1 MIRNTF
7 CHIPGIGLHTEQ
19 ALWDA
24 GLLSWDDILNGTPAS
39 ASVKPG
45 RLRSLRHHLEQ
56 SEASLAA
63 EDSRYFDDLL
73 PAHQA
78 WRYFPDFRSSVAYLD
93 IETTGMGSDA
103 DHITTIALYDGQS
116 TRCYIHGRNLEQF
129 EEDIQCYKVVV
140 TYNGKT
146 FDLPFIRRDRRIPMD
161 QAHIDLRYVLKS
173 LGYRGGLKGCERQLG
188 IHRDD
193 LDGVDGLFAVW
204 LWDEFKRNRNEKAL
218 ETLLAYNVMDVVNLE
233 TLMVIAYNEKLR
245 STPFEASRTL
255 PIPERPE
262 PLYEP
267 HRPTI
272 DGIRDRLAT
281 GYTTHG
287 FWGRP

>member
-7 CHIPGIGLHTEQ
+7 CHVPGIGLHTEQ

-24 GLLSWDDILNGTPAS
+24 GLLSWDDILSGSPAS
-39 ASVKPG
+39 TSVKPG
-45 RLRSLRHHLEQ
+45 RLRSLRHHLAQ
-56 SEASLAA
+56 SETSLAA
-63 EDSRYFDDLL
+63 GDSRYFDALL
-73 PAHQA
+73 PSHQA
-78 WRYFPDFRSSVAYLD
+78 WRFFPDFRPSVAYLD

-103 DHITTIALYDGQS
+103 DHITTIALYDGES
-116 TRCYIHGRNLEQF
+116 TRCYIHGRNLERF
-129 EEDIQCYKVVV
+129 EDDIQRYKVLV

-193 LDGVDGLFAVW
+193 LEGVDGLFAVW

-245 STPFEASRTL
+245 STPFEASHAL
-255 PIPERPE
+255 PIPERPDL
-262 PLYEP
+262 PYEP

-272 DGIRDRLAT
+272 ERIRDRLTSVYAT
-281 GYTTHG
+281 QG

>member
-7 CHIPGIGLHTEQ
+7 CHVPGIGLHTEEK
-19 ALWDA
+19 LWDA
-24 GLLSWDDILNGTPAS
+24 GILSWDDVLSPGSPAGS
-39 ASVKPG
+39 LKPG
-45 RLRSLRHHLEQ
+45 RLRSLAYHLAR
-56 SEASLAA
+56 SDSCLAA
-63 EDSRYFDDLL
+63 GDCRYFDDLL
-73 PAHQA
+73 PSHQA
-78 WRYFPDFRSSVAYLD
+78 WRFFPDFRSSVAYLD
-93 IETTGMGSDA
+93 IETTGMGNDA
-103 DHITTIALYDGQS
+103 DHITTIALYDGRS
-116 TRCYIHGRNLEQF
+116 IRCYIHGQNLEQF
-129 EEDIQCYKVVV
+129 EEDIRSYSLVV

-204 LWDEFKRNRNEKAL
+204 LWEDFARNGSEYAL
-218 ETLLAYNVMDVVNLE
+218 ETLLAYNVMDVVTLE

-245 STPFEASRTL
+245 STPFESTHRL
-255 PIPERPE
+255 PEPDRPE
-262 PLYEP
+262 LPYQA

-272 DGIRDRLAT
+272 DRIRDRMA
-281 GYTTHG
+281 GAFTTQSS
-287 FWGRP
+287 WGRP